1 MTRRVTFKSFPPEQR
16 IQLTSSISPFRA
28 SFFYSSNE
36 WTSQA
41 PYGKTDLRGE
51 LKLPGYWLRNSTKIC
66 VTITMGTC
74 MPQTTQLLPCT
85 VSYSALHRGINMTW
99 PADLSNITTQP
110 NINKRCLVKGLNT
123 LGPHPWQIKSRVGL
137 VSQSSSECSL
147 PYLVRGLGISYK
159 DRKPIT
165 CGDIIITNQMT
176 FETYPGFCRIYIQ

>member
-1 MTRRVTFKSFPPEQR
+1 MCDHHHGNLYVPNYTA
-16 IQLTSSISPFRA
+16 I
-28 SFFYSSNE
+28 
-36 WTSQA
+36 
-41 PYGKTDLRGE
+41 
-51 LKLPGYWLRNSTKIC
+51 
-66 VTITMGTC
+66 
-74 MPQTTQLLPCT
+74 LLDYTAQSLYC
-85 VSYSALHRGINMTW
+85 ALHRGINMTW

-165 CGDIIITNQMT
+165 CGDIIIKNQMT